1 MALFWLMVVALLVV
15 AAQAVL
21 FGKRSLGKL
30 FYTRRLSASQC
41 HVGEPLEMIEE
52 LENRSSLP
60 LPWLRL
66 EAMLPVAFQF
76 AGSAD
81 LVISEGTVYQN
92 HQSLFSLGRRV
103 RIVRRHPMLARQRG
117 MYRLDSVS
125 MGVGD
130 LFGLVRVNRPMPLQL
145 DVTIYPHYLPSYHMP
160 DAYSSWQGEMEMRR
174 WINEDPFL
182 ITGVREYRS
191 GDPMNQVHW
200 AATARTGEL
209 QVYQH
214 GYSADPELLVVLNIE
229 LNEQMWSTVTEPAAA
244 EYAISCAA
252 TIVDDL
258 LGRGMKAGF
267 AHNAII
273 PYEDEE
279 RAYIA
284 PGYGTEQLYS
294 ILQMMAELQLKIRR
308 PFSQLIKGLIPED
321 EQRMPTDILLVT
333 PYVSEAIEASIE
345 ELRNEGMR
353 VEVLLLPSVEQMKQ
367 NYSMLMEQFRLKGA
381 RPSSIGKSS

>member
-1 MALFWLMVVALLVV
+1 MALFWLMVVAVLVA

-21 FGKRSLGKL
+21 FGKHALTKL
-30 FYTRRLSASQC
+30 LYTRRLSAAQC

-52 LENRSSLP
+52 LENRRALP

-103 RIVRRHPMLARQRG
+103 RIVRRHRMLARQRG
-117 MYRLDSVS
+117 CYRLDSVS
-125 MGVGD
+125 MSVGD
-130 LFGLVRVNRPMPLQL
+130 LFGLVRVTRPLQLQL
-145 DVTIYPHYLPSYHMP
+145 DVSIYPAYLPSYHMP
-160 DAYSSWQGEMEMRR
+160 EAYSSWQGELEMRR

-182 ITGVREYRS
+182 MTGVRQYRI

-214 GYSADPELLVVLNIE
+214 GYSADPEVMIVLNIE
-229 LNEQMWSTVTEPAAA
+229 LSEQMWNTVTEPVAA

-252 TIVDDL
+252 TIVADL

-273 PYEDEE
+273 PYEQEE
-279 RAYIA
+279 RAFITPA
-284 PGYGTEQLYS
+284 YGTEQLYA

-308 PFSQLIKGLIPED
+308 PFAQFIRSLMTDD
-321 EQRMPTDILLVT
+321 ERSIPTDMLLIT
-333 PYVSEAIEASIE
+333 PYVSEAMELVIS
-345 ELRNEGMR
+345 ELRALAIR
-353 VEVLLLPSVEQMKQ
+353 VDVLLLPELDEMKQ
-367 NYSMLMEQFRLKGA
+367 QYRLLMQQAGVASTGA
-381 RPSSIGKSS
+381 

>member
-15 AAQAVL
+15 AAQAML

-30 FYTRRLSASQC
+30 FYTRRLSANQC

-52 LENRSSLP
+52 LENRSVLP

-117 MYRLDSVS
+117 VYRLDSIS
-125 MGVGD
+125 MSVGD
-130 LFGLVRVNRPMPLQL
+130 LFGLVRVNRPMPLHL
-145 DVTIYPHYLPSYHMP
+145 DVMIYPPYLPSHHMP
-160 DAYSSWQGEMEMRR
+160 DAYSSWQGEIEMRR

-200 AATARTGEL
+200 AATARTGQL
-209 QVYQH
+209 QVYQY
-214 GYSADPELLVVLNIE
+214 GYSADPELMIVLNIE

-244 EYAISCAA
+244 EYAISYAA

-273 PYEDEE
+273 PYENEE
-279 RAYIA
+279 RALIA
-284 PGYGTEQLYS
+284 PGYGTEQLSS

-308 PFSQLIKGLIPED
+308 PFAQFMKNLLPDD
-321 EQRMPTDILLVT
+321 ERSKPTDVLLMT
-333 PYVSEAIEASIE
+333 PYVSDAIEASIE
-345 ELRNEGMR
+345 ELRHAGIR
-353 VEVLLLPSVEQMKQ
+353 VDVLLLPAVEEMKAQ
-367 NYSMLMEQFRLKGA
+367 YGMLMEQAGLKGA
-381 RPSSIGKSS
+381 RSQ

>member
-15 AAQAVL
+15 AAQAML

-30 FYTRRLSASQC
+30 FYTRRLSANQC

-52 LENRSSLP
+52 LENRSVLP

-117 MYRLDSVS
+117 VYRLDSIS
-125 MGVGD
+125 MSVGD
-130 LFGLVRVNRPMPLQL
+130 LFGLVRVNRPMPLHL
-145 DVTIYPHYLPSYHMP
+145 DVMIYPPYLPSHHMP
-160 DAYSSWQGEMEMRR
+160 DAYSSWQGEIEMRR

-200 AATARTGEL
+200 AATARTGQL

-214 GYSADPELLVVLNIE
+214 GYSADPELMIVLNIE

-244 EYAISCAA
+244 EYAISYAA

-273 PYEDEE
+273 PYENEE
-279 RAYIA
+279 RASIT
-284 PGYGTEQLYS
+284 PGYGTEQLSS

-308 PFSQLIKGLIPED
+308 PFAQFMKNLLPDD
-321 EQRMPTDILLVT
+321 ERSKPTDVLLMT
-333 PYVSEAIEASIE
+333 PYVSDAIEASIE
-345 ELRNEGMR
+345 ELRHAGIR
-353 VEVLLLPSVEQMKQ
+353 VDVLLLPAVEEMKAQ
-367 NYSMLMEQFRLKGA
+367 YGMLMEQAGLKGA
-381 RPSSIGKSS
+381 RSQ

>member
-1 MALFWLMVVALLVV
+1 MALFWLIFVALLVAV
-15 AAQAVL
+15 AQAAL
-21 FGKRSLGKL
+21 FGRRSLAKL
-30 FYTRRLSASQC
+30 SYARRLSAAQC

-52 LENRSSLP
+52 LANRSRLP

-103 RIVRRHPMLARQRG
+103 RIVRRHHMLARQRG
-117 MYRLDSVS
+117 SYRLESVS
-125 MGVGD
+125 MSVGD
-130 LFGLVRVNRPMPLQL
+130 LFGLVRVTRPMQLHL
-145 DVTIYPHYLPSYHMP
+145 DVTIYPAYLPTDHMP
-160 DAYSSWQGEMEMRR
+160 EAYSSWQGEIEMRR

-200 AATARTGEL
+200 MATARTGEL

-214 GYSADPELLVVLNIE
+214 GYSADPELMIVLNME
-229 LNEQMWSTVTEPAAA
+229 LNEQMWRTVTEPVAA
-244 EYAISCAA
+244 EYAISCVA
-252 TIVDDL
+252 TIAADL

-273 PYEDEE
+273 PYEEEE
-279 RAYIA
+279 RAIVQPA
-284 PGYGTEQLYS
+284 YGTKQLYT
-294 ILQMMAELQLKIRR
+294 ILQMMAELQLNIRR
-308 PFSQLIKGLIPED
+308 PFAQFIQSLIPEHD
-321 EQRMPTDILLVT
+321 QSTRTDMLLVT
-333 PYVSEAIEASIE
+333 PYVSEAIEMSID
-345 ELRNEGMR
+345 ELRQAG
-353 VEVLLLPSVEQMKQ
+353 VHVDVLLLPELESMKQ
-367 NYSMLMEQFRLKGA
+367 DYSMLMQQAGLTGTR
-381 RPSSIGKSS
+381 S